1 MRSTRHII
9 GIAVGLVATACV
21 QAQVALP
28 GIDALPRLP
37 ELSGMPG
44 SGATTAALDDVHALA
59 DTRRLQLQALLH
71 DHRRDVDSDPHGAAV
86 VRDVIVAIDPEPVVL
101 QTLQRVGFSIAG
113 DATLDALQLHVV
125 SLRAPPGTGT
135 RDALALADRVA
146 PGGHYDF
153 DHLYWRSGA
162 AQPGGAPAAQRPA
175 AATPRRFMVGL
186 IDSGIDA
193 THPALAGTDVKR
205 WGCDGRAVPDAHGT
219 EVASLLAGGAVAGE
233 RPGATLY
240 AADVYCG
247 QPTGGSAV
255 AVVQALAWLAREH
268 VGVINI
274 SLVGPSNALLA
285 KAIAA
290 VQARGHVVVAAVGN
304 DGPAA
309 PALYPASYPGVVGVS
324 AVNAH
329 ERVLPEA
336 GRGPQVDFV
345 APGADMVAA
354 APGGRWQRVRGTS
367 FAAPL
372 VARLAAQAMSQP
384 GNDAATAALAGL
396 ARQAVLP
403 PGGRSE
409 VYGHGIVGAT
419 LPIARAPAD

>member
-1 MRSTRHII
+1 MRGTRHII
-9 GIAVGLVATACV
+9 GIAVGLFAAASA

-28 GIDALPRLP
+28 GIGAMPQLPS
-37 ELSGMPG
+37 LSGMPVAD
-44 SGATTAALDDVHALA
+44 ATATALDDVHALA
-59 DTRRLQLQALLH
+59 DTRRLQVQALLR
-71 DHRRDVDSDPHGAAV
+71 DHRREVDTDPHGAPV
-86 VRDVIVAIDPEPVVL
+86 VRGVIVAIDPAPDVL
-101 QTLQRVGFSIAG
+101 QVLQRAGFSIAG

-125 SLRAPPGTGT
+125 SLRAPPGIGT
-135 RDALALADRVA
+135 RAALALADRVA

-162 AQPGGAPAAQRPA
+162 ASTGRVAPEPSQAG
-175 AATPRRFMVGL
+175 AATRRFTVGL
-186 IDSGIDA
+186 IDSGIDV
-193 THPALAGTDVKR
+193 THPALAGTDVRR
-205 WGCDGRAVPDAHGT
+205 WGCDGRSVPDAHGT
-219 EVASLLAGGAVAGE
+219 EVASLLAGRAVAGDSA
-233 RPGATLY
+233 GATLY

-247 QPTGGSAV
+247 LPAGGSAV
-255 AVVQALAWLAREH
+255 AVAQALAWLAREH

-285 KAIAA
+285 QAVAA
-290 VQARGHVVVAAVGN
+290 AQARGHVIVAAVGN

-324 AVNAH
+324 AVNAR

-354 APGGRWQRVRGTS
+354 APGGRWNRVRGTS

-372 VARLAAQAMSQP
+372 VARLAALMMSQP
-384 GNDAATAALAGL
+384 GNDAANAALARL
-396 ARQAVLP
+396 AQQAVLP
-403 PGGRSE
+403 QGGRAD
-409 VYGHGIVGAT
+409 VYGHGVLGAA
-419 LPIARAPAD
+419 LPIARAPAE